1 MINNVFFADIRT
13 LLLKIILLV
22 GAIFIVPVCHAASE
36 ASEASETFLARPELN
51 AFINEMVEKHGF
63 DKGQMLEVFSQ
74 VHLKLNIINAMTRP
88 AETKPWNE
96 YRAMFVNPVRIN
108 AGIQFWHENAGV
120 LAHASKTYG
129 VPESIIV
136 AIIGVETQYG
146 KYTGSYRVLDAL
158 STLAFDYPRRAEYFR
173 GELEKFFLLAREEGM
188 DPLSLKGSYAGAMG
202 VGQFMPSSYLRYA
215 LDFDGDGHRDISRS
229 MADAIGSVANYFIAH
244 GWQPDQ
250 PVAVRAQVTGERYI
264 ELVNMGFNLTHSIE
278 EMRGFGVTSS
288 EPVVCSQQAM
298 LIRLET
304 SGEPEYWLGLNNFKA
319 ITEYN
324 RSKFY
329 AMAVYLLSREI
340 QDAMNAQSSKVNGQE
355 LSVLP
360 K

>member
-1 MINNVFFADIRT
+1 MDIRT
-13 LLLKIILLV
+13 WWLKVILLFGV
-22 GAIFIVPVCHAASE
+22 FFIFPVCHAASDGN
-36 ASEASETFLARPELN
+36 ETLLARPELN
-51 AFINEMVEKHGF
+51 VFINGMVEKHGF
-63 DKGQMLEVFSQ
+63 DKEQMLEVFRQ
-74 VHLKLNIINAMTRP
+74 VHLKPNIIEAMTRP
-88 AETKPWNE
+88 AETKPWND
-96 YRAMFVNPVRIN
+96 YRAMFVNTIRIN
-108 AGIQFWHENAGV
+108 GGVQFWRENAGT
-120 LAHASKTYG
+120 LAYASKTYG
-129 VPESIIV
+129 VPESVIV
-136 AIIGVETQYG
+136 AIIGVETLYG
-146 KYTGSYRVLDAL
+146 KYTGSYRVIDAL
-158 STLAFDYPRRAEYFR
+158 STLAFDYPRRADYFR
-173 GELEKFFLLAREEGM
+173 GELENFFVLTREEGI

-215 LDFDGDGHRDISRS
+215 LDFDGDGHRDIGGS

-264 ELVNMGFNLTHSIE
+264 ELVNMGFNLTHSVD
-278 EMRGFGVTSS
+278 EMQEFGVTSS
-288 EPVVCSQQAM
+288 EPVVGSQQAM

-329 AMAVYLLSREI
+329 AMSVYLLSREI
-340 QDAMNAQSSKVNGQE
+340 QDAMNAQSSKVNGQDPSE
-355 LSVLP
+355 LS